1 MRQEAGLSP
10 SRRRLL
16 QIERDRLLASLEE
29 LDRLADERAV
39 TRHDLVKR
47 LGHLRDTLWPPLPG
61 CRARRPPLH
70 DQPGL
75 PPIAAGAVFL
85 AGRPLRAACRAILH
99 RRGPIALTDLHAAL
113 HLSGYAVASP
123 RPVQALADAMGYEA
137 EQGRAQRVARGVY
150 GPAGRAPATTIPDP
164 VVGESPG
171 WLPPPHTHD
180 EGAGV
185 GEDEDEDA
193 GEDGDGRQSP
203 GHGVGGGWPAH
214 PAASAPGGTRS
225 SRFEPDRAEWRA
237 CTLVRTAR
245 SGGTSWWA
253 MPCCRRR
260 STTSGAGGTRG
271 SPPKASAAP
280 PAPPPASPTRR

>member
-1 MRQEAGLSP
+1 MHPATPAPWHARMRQEAGLSP

-113 HLSGYAVASP
+113 HLSGYAVASL

-171 WLPPPHTHD
+171 WLPPPPPTTRGRAS
-180 EGAGV
+180 ERTRTRTTTRARTGTGARTPGT
-185 GEDEDEDA
+185 GSA
-193 GEDGDGRQSP
+193 ADGRPTLQRALRAAHGPQGSSP
-203 GHGVGGGWPAH
+203 IVPNGEHAH
-214 PAASAPGGTRS
+214 
-225 SRFEPDRAEWRA
+225 W
-237 CTLVRTAR
+237 
-245 SGGTSWWA
+245 
-253 MPCCRRR
+253 
-260 STTSGAGGTRG
+260 
-271 SPPKASAAP
+271 
-280 PAPPPASPTRR
+280 